1 MKDGR
6 RNYSEGALSLSV
18 KKSHIGFRVKWVCD
32 KKPAREAGFLSPL
45 QLLTIGIFFC
55 ASALKKFRYGD
66 HTTIE
71 IRTMIVNAIAS

>member
-1 MKDGR
+1 MGGATTPRERFRYPSKKATSVFASNGSATKNR
-6 RNYSEGALSLSV
+6 RGKLV
-18 KKSHIGFRVKWVCD
+18 
-32 KKPAREAGFLSPL
+32 FLSPL

-66 HTTIE
+66 RTTIE